1 MIAALDSEREL
12 LGGCL
17 LGHLDWLEI
26 AGAVA
31 SDEWADA
38 GHRALVATLDSL
50 SAKGNQWDGVSV
62 VQESQGRAR
71 QLAGELMAGAHLLSK
86 SVDWHVGAIRNA
98 ARRRKLIAECQR
110 LALLATH
117 NTDADAVLS
126 DAQAAMLA
134 LLDNQTRSGPV
145 SVTDTAQEWYAELER
160 RLELHGDVLGLPTGF
175 ADIDRL
181 TGGFEPGELVV
192 VAGRPGHG
200 KTTFAMNCAEH
211 ALLREDKSVLVF
223 SLEMSR
229 QELVTRMAAS
239 MSRVNMRKFRQPR
252 QLDESEWPRVTNAM
266 ASVHDK
272 PLWIDDT
279 GALHI
284 NQIRAR
290 ARAHAQR
297 KGLQLVIVD
306 YLGLA
311 RGDSPKLYEAVTQIS
326 GGLKA
331 LAKEL
336 HVPVIAVAQL
346 NRDVERRKNGRPMMS
361 DLRDSGAV
369 EQDADKILFVWRP
382 EVSEPDNPML
392 TGKAEIILAKNR
404 NGETGLVEMLFRGE
418 FNRFEQMAQGYD

>member
-1 MIAALDSEREL
+1 MIGALDSEREL

-26 AGAVA
+26 ASLLAT
-31 SDEWADA
+31 DEWSDP
-38 GHRALVATLDSL
+38 GHREVVTILDKL
-50 SAKGNQWDGVSV
+50 SAQGSKWDGVSV
-62 VQESQGRAR
+62 VQEAQGRAR
-71 QLAGELMAGAHLLSK
+71 GLAGELMAGAHLLSK
-86 SVDWHVGAIRNA
+86 SVDWHVAAIRNA
-98 ARRRKLIAECQR
+98 SRRRKLIAECQR

-126 DAQAAMLA
+126 DAQASMLA
-134 LLDNQTRSGPV
+134 LLDTQTRNGPV
-145 SVTDTAQEWYAELER
+145 SVTDTASDWYAELER
-160 RLELHGDVLGLPTGF
+160 RLELHGDVLGLPSGF
-175 ADIDRL
+175 SKLDDL
-181 TGGFEPGELVV
+181 TGGFEPGELIVI
-192 VAGRPGHG
+192 AGRPGHG
-200 KTTFAMNCAEH
+200 KTTLAMNIAEH

-239 MSRVNMRKFRQPR
+239 MARVNLRKFRTPR
-252 QLDESEWPRVTNAM
+252 QLDDADWPRVTEAM
-266 ASVHDK
+266 SSVHGK

-306 YLGLA
+306 YIGLA
-311 RGDSPKLYEAVTQIS
+311 RGDSPKLYESVTQIS
-326 GGLKA
+326 GALKA

-336 HVPVIAVAQL
+336 QIPVIAVAQL

-369 EQDADKILFVWRP
+369 EQDADKILMVWRP
-382 EVSEPDNPML
+382 EVSDPENAML
-392 TGKAEIILAKNR
+392 AGAAEVVLAKNR
-404 NGETGLVEMLFRGE
+404 NGETGVVDMTFRGA
-418 FNRFEQMAQGYD
+418 FNRFDQAGVA

>member
-1 MIAALDSEREL
+1 MIGALDSEREL
-12 LGGCL
+12 LGGVL

-26 AGAVA
+26 ASSIAT
-31 SDEWADA
+31 DEWAEPE
-38 GHRALVATLDSL
+38 HRKIVAILDRL
-50 SAKGNQWDGVSV
+50 SAHGNQWDGVSV
-62 VQESQGRAR
+62 VQEAQGRAR
-71 QLAGELMAGAHLLSK
+71 ELAGDLMASARLLSK
-86 SVDWHVGAIRNA
+86 SVDWHVLAIRNA
-98 ARRRKLIAECQR
+98 ARRRKLIDECQR
-110 LALLATH
+110 IALLATS
-117 NTDADAVLS
+117 NSDADAVLS
-126 DAQAAMLA
+126 DAQAAMLS
-134 LLDNQTRSGPV
+134 LLDANTRSGPV
-145 SVTDTAQEWYAELER
+145 SVTDTAQDWYHELER

-175 ADIDRL
+175 PALDQL
-181 TGGFEPGELVV
+181 TGGLEPGELVV
-192 VAGRPGHG
+192 IAGRPGHG
-200 KTTFAMNCAEH
+200 KTTLAMNIAEH

-239 MSRVNMRKFRQPR
+239 MSRVNMRKFRTPR
-252 QLDESEWPRVTNAM
+252 QLDDADWPRVTEAM
-266 ASVHDK
+266 SSVHGK

-382 EVSEPDNPML
+382 EVSDPDNAMIA
-392 TGKAEIILAKNR
+392 GAAEVVLAKNR
-404 NGETGLVEMLFRGE
+404 NGETGVVDMVFRGE
-418 FNRFEQMAQGYD
+418 FNRFEQSEVV